1 MGLKIGDPLPK
12 FELKNQT
19 GNTLRSSDFHGKKPV
34 VIYFYPKD
42 YTPGCTKQAC
52 NFRDSYED
60 FTNLGA
66 EVVGISSDSA
76 KMHRKFT
83 STYDLPFVLLSD
95 PNKKTRKLFGVENRI
110 FNLLPGRETF
120 VFDKQGKLIMVFN
133 NMNTSQHVKKALQA
147 LKQ

>member
-12 FELKNQT
+12 FELKDQN
-19 GNTLRSSDFHGKKPV
+19 GNNFRSSDFLGKKPV

-52 NFRDSYED
+52 DFRDSYED
-60 FTNLGA
+60 FTDLGA

-76 KMHRKFT
+76 NMHRKFA
-83 STYDLPFVLLSD
+83 STYNLPFVLLSD
-95 PNKKTRKLFGVENRI
+95 PNKKARKLFGVENRL

-120 VFDKQGKLIMVFN
+120 VFDKQGKLSMVFN
-133 NMNTSQHVKKALQA
+133 NMNASQHVKKALRA
-147 LKQ
+147 LKE